1 MSKTQELGEKF
12 AFRMA
17 MRFAIPGMAWNFGRL
32 LESTPMDEWKNMDLE
47 LLELYTL
54 VLMPVALVNITSD
67 KII

>member
-1 MSKTQELGEKF
+1 MSKVQELGEKF

-17 MRFAIPGMAWNFGRL
+17 MRFATPGMEWNFDKL
-32 LESTPMDEWKNMDLE
+32 LNTTKESELSGVDLA

-54 VLMPVALVNITSD
+54 VLMPVALVNITSG